1 MFSSESQL
9 SRVCRAFCARARL
22 SQLWTEEGPT
32 VRARDLVERDGAFLS
47 SGERLLLLVAWS
59 IWSACNHVT
68 VGEVFYNLDSTSL
81 AMLGK
86 LMIAAGEGGGAAI
99 DAWLVEAEQVIQRR
113 QSGQA

>member
-22 SQLWTEEGPT
+22 TELWTDAGPT
-32 VRARDLVERDGAFLS
+32 VLARDLAEHGGGPLS

-59 IWSACNHVT
+59 LWTACSHVT

-81 AMLGK
+81 TMLGK
-86 LMIAAGEGGGAAI
+86 LMIAAGRGAEAI
-99 DAWLVEAEQVIQRR
+99 EAWLAETENVIQRR
-113 QSGQA
+113 NPGHA